1 MFRYARNTP
10 VTGVQGPKRPDI
22 DVIAHRCFADQYPEN
37 TVTGL
42 RRSLEYAD
50 AVEIDVR
57 RCGSGE
63 LVVFHDETLDRATD
77 GTGSI
82 SDTPISVLQSSTVG
96 NSPATIPTLGQFLD
110 RVPEGTT
117 VNVELKETGI
127 AAAVWDHCRSTD
139 ADFLFSSFLPDVLVE
154 MRTVAPRSNLA
165 VVCAGRQN
173 GCLSLASE
181 LSAVA
186 IHPMLELATRTRLVD
201 RAQAAGYD
209 VNVWTIKTAS
219 EAETAADLGVDGVI
233 TDRWDLFE
241 REGGSAV

>member
-1 MFRYARNTP
+1 MSRHDRDTP
-10 VTGVQGPKRPDI
+10 VVSAHGRERAEV

-42 RRSLEYAD
+42 RRSLEYVD

-63 LVVFHDETLDRATD
+63 LVVFHDETLDRLTD
-77 GTGSI
+77 RSGQI
-82 SDTPISVLQSSTVG
+82 DDTPVSVLKSLTVG

-110 RVPEGTT
+110 AIPTGTT

-127 AAAVWDHCRSTD
+127 AAAVWEYCRSTD
-139 ADFLFSSFLPDVLVE
+139 AEFIFSSFLPDALVE
-154 MRTVAPRSNLA
+154 MRTVAPRGNLA
-165 VVCAGRQN
+165 VLCAAGPSR
-173 GCLSLASE
+173 CLSLASE
-181 LSAVA
+181 LSAGAV
-186 IHPMLELATRTRLVD
+186 HPMLELATRTDIVH

-209 VNVWTIKTAS
+209 VNVWTVKTAS
-219 EAETAADLGVDGVI
+219 EAETAMELGVDGVI

-241 REGGSAV
+241 PGRQ